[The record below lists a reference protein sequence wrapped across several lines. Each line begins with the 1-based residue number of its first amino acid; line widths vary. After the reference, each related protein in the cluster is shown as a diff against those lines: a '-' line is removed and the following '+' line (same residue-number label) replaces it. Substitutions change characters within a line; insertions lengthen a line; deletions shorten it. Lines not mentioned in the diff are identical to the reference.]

1 MRWPR
6 PAFLRKIFVFVL
18 WACDGD
24 AGSTRD
30 DERRSGAGVDHHG
43 AAAGLDLGPAERELV
58 RHGHDL
64 VRHDDGDLEGLGELL
79 ELAEVRVQRL
89 LALRELAAAREL
101 RAEVRHDAVDD
112 DEAVLALARL
122 RELARGVLEAL
133 ALLLEVRGP
142 GGGDVVEAL
151 VRVDA
156 RGLGDLDEA
165 LRAEGVV
172 GVDEEHAARGA
183 AVLLGEL
190 GLDAERERQ
199 LRLARAGVAEDFGDR
214 PDLNPPADERVE
226 GRRARRMNSDAFG
239 RGREASKVLAMD
251 KADWPDELEFLGDFL
266 DDAVADARATAS
278 PTPSTT
284 FTPTTPTTPAT
295 PTTPTSTSP

>member
-18 WACDGD
+18 WACEGTR
-24 AGSTRD
+24 GSTRA

-79 ELAEVRVQRL
+79 ELAEVRVERL

-133 ALLLEVRGP
+133 ALLLEVRGARR
-142 GGGDVVEAL
+142 GDVVQAL
-151 VRVDA
+151 VGVDA

-172 GVDEEHAARGA
+172 LRGGVEGGACGGARAADGRVPVPEHTGGRRGRAADGPA
-183 AVLLGEL
+183 GSE
-190 GLDAERERQ
+190 DAE
-199 LRLARAGVAEDFGDR
+199 LAPCR
-214 PDLNPPADERVE
+214 
-226 GRRARRMNSDAFG
+226 
-239 RGREASKVLAMD
+239 
-251 KADWPDELEFLGDFL
+251 
-266 DDAVADARATAS
+266 
-278 PTPSTT
+278 
-284 FTPTTPTTPAT
+284 
-295 PTTPTSTSP
+295 

>member
-18 WACDGD
+18 WACEGTR
-24 AGSTRD
+24 GSRRA

-133 ALLLEVRGP
+133 ALLLEVGRAR
-142 GGGDVVEAL
+142 GGDVVQAL
-151 VRVDA
+151 VGVDA

-172 GVDEEHAARGA
+172 LRGARGRRRRAARGA
-183 AVLLGEL
+183 RAADGRTSVPEVRGGAGARRAAGGRGDSE
-190 GLDAERERQ
+190 ERG
-199 LRLARAGVAEDFGDR
+199 ARAVSMKSTRPAAPPSSWASWALTQSVSASCVLPEPASPKISVMVPSSIPPPMSASKAAEPVVICDAG
-214 PDLNPPADERVE
+214 
-226 GRRARRMNSDAFG
+226 GRHFHLRAR
-239 RGREASKVLAMD
+239 
-251 KADWPDELEFLGDFL
+251 
-266 DDAVADARATAS
+266 
-278 PTPSTT
+278 
-284 FTPTTPTTPAT
+284 
-295 PTTPTSTSP
+295 

>member
-18 WACDGD
+18 WACEGTR
-24 AGSTRD
+24 GSRRA
-30 DERRSGAGVDHHG
+30 DERRSDAAVDHHG

-172 GVDEEHAARGA
+172 LRGARGRRRRARGA
-183 AVLLGEL
+183 RAAG
-190 GLDAERERQ
+190 DSERRG
-199 LRLARAGVAEDFGDR
+199 ARAVSMKSTR
-214 PDLNPPADERVE
+214 PAAPPSSWASWALTQSVSANCVLPEPASPKISVIVPISIPPP
-226 GRRARRMNSDAFG
+226 MS
-239 RGREASKVLAMD
+239 ASKAAEPV
-251 KADWPDELEFLGDFL
+251 
-266 DDAVADARATAS
+266 V
-278 PTPSTT
+278 
-284 FTPTTPTTPAT
+284 
-295 PTTPTSTSP
+295 

>member
-18 WACDGD
+18 WACEGTR
-24 AGSTRD
+24 GSRRA

-133 ALLLEVRGP
+133 ALLLEVRGA
-142 GGGDVVEAL
+142 GARNVVEAL

-172 GVDEEHAARGA
+172 LRGARGRRRRASKAARAAGGRSSGA
-183 AVLLGEL
+183 G
-190 GLDAERERQ
+190 
-199 LRLARAGVAEDFGDR
+199 
-214 PDLNPPADERVE
+214 
-226 GRRARRMNSDAFG
+226 GRRRGARPTVEAIPRDAG
-239 RGREASKVLAMD
+239 RAPCR
-251 KADWPDELEFLGDFL
+251 
-266 DDAVADARATAS
+266 
-278 PTPSTT
+278 
-284 FTPTTPTTPAT
+284 
-295 PTTPTSTSP
+295 

>member
-18 WACDGD
+18 WACEGTR
-24 AGSTRD
+24 GSRRA

-79 ELAEVRVQRL
+79 ELAEVRVERL
-89 LALRELAAAREL
+89 LALGELAAAREL

-112 DEAVLALARL
+112 DEPVLALARL

-133 ALLLEVRGP
+133 ALLLEVRGA
-142 GGGDVVEAL
+142 GARDVVEAL

-172 GVDEEHAARGA
+172 LRGGVEGGAIGA
-183 AVLLGEL
+183 AGAVSLAETKLSL
-190 GLDAERERQ
+190 NSFKLVPWSFHCWAFASTCSTTRLPSATVAERSVIR
-199 LRLARAGVAEDFGDR
+199 
-214 PDLNPPADERVE
+214 
-226 GRRARRMNSDAFG
+226 S
-239 RGREASKVLAMD
+239 
-251 KADWPDELEFLGDFL
+251 
-266 DDAVADARATAS
+266 
-278 PTPSTT
+278 
-284 FTPTTPTTPAT
+284 
-295 PTTPTSTSP
+295 

>member
-18 WACDGD
+18 WACEGTR
-24 AGSTRD
+24 GSRRA
-30 DERRSGAGVDHHG
+30 DERRSDAAVDHHG

-172 GVDEEHAARGA
+172 LRGA
-183 AVLLGEL
+183 
-190 GLDAERERQ
+190 RWR
-199 LRLARAGVAEDFGDR
+199 RR
-214 PDLNPPADERVE
+214 
-226 GRRARRMNSDAFG
+226 RRARRRA
-239 RGREASKVLAMD
+239 RGRRSNVGSGTRAGGAAARPTVAPVPK
-251 KADWPDELEFLGDFL
+251 
-266 DDAVADARATAS
+266 DAGRA
-278 PTPSTT
+278 PCR
-284 FTPTTPTTPAT
+284 
-295 PTTPTSTSP
+295 